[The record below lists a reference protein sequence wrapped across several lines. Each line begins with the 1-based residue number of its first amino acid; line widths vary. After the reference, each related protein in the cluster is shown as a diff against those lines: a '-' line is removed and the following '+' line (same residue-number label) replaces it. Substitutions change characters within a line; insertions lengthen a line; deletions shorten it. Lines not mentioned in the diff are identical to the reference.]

1 MASLVLL
8 LSELVRHHNTNPDYW
23 LTLPLPSPTP
33 PPPSSDSAVAKSL
46 SSKCQN
52 NMSRSAS
59 MKRYYSLIPFFF
71 LISEFLDHSVSVM
84 TMGKVSSIC

>member
-23 LTLPLPSPTP
+23 LTLPLPSPPPP
-33 PPPSSDSAVAKSL
+33 PPPSASAVAKSL

-52 NMSRSAS
+52 NMSRICVDETV
-59 MKRYYSLIPFFF
+59 MD
-71 LISEFLDHSVSVM
+71 EFLKESRVCVDLVWP
-84 TMGKVSSIC
+84 